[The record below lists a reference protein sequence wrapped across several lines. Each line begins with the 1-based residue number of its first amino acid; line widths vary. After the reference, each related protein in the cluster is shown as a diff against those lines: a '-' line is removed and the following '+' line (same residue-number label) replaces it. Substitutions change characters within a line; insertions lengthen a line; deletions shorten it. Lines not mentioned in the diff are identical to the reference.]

1 MTEKQWV
8 AGTVMTTDENGK
20 SVFLVSNKPGEASE
34 FTFPAAKIAED
45 RTGLAS
51 ILEDLKHKLTI
62 DVSSLQLFELTNA
75 VVAEARIPLFV
86 FELSENLTDLGSL
99 LNIQNDDTLSWQHT
113 SEIRGALST
122 WEISGVPQF

>member
-8 AGTVMTTDENGK
+8 AGTIMTMDENGK
-20 SVFLVSNKPGEASE
+20 SVFLVSNKSGEANN
-34 FTFPAAKIAED
+34 FTFPAAKIVED

-62 DVSSLQLFELTNA
+62 DVSSLNLFELTNA
-75 VVAEARIPLFV
+75 VVEETRIPLFV
-86 FELSENLTDLGSL
+86 FELTESLTDLESL
-99 LNIQNDDTLSWQHT
+99 LKLPNHDILSWQRT
-113 SEIRGALST
+113 EEIRGALAT